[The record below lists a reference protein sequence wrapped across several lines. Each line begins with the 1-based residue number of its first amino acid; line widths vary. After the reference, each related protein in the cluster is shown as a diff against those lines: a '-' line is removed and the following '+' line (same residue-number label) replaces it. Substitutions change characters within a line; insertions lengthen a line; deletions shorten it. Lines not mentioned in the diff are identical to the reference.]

1 MGTCFVWVRI
11 NQLMSRVKWIEMKGT
26 IVSFIIL
33 IQILGN
39 QMFVST
45 KYEQTQN
52 STGKY
57 LFFLGL

>member
-11 NQLMSRVKWIEMKGT
+11 NQLMSRVKSIEMKGT